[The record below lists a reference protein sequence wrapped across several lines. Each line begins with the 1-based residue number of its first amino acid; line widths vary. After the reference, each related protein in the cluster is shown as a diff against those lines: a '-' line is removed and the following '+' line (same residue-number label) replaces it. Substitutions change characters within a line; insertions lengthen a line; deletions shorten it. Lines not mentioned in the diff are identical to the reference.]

1 MLKKNVDK
9 NFWSPYKKENLI
21 AQPDNLVEAKEND
34 KHAVGIYKKND
45 GGSKELA
52 GQAPIEF
59 SSLLFHFLYAN
70 AANCI
75 NIEVI
80 GKRKALGWTCSSI
93 QIQCFYN
100 EQKDSNGIG

>member
-9 NFWSPYKKENLI
+9 NFWSPYKREKLI
-21 AQPDNLVEAKEND
+21 AQPDNLDEPKGND

-100 EQKDSNGIG
+100 EQ